1 MPVDLPV
8 TGSWRCCSMGL
19 LAYALTRR
27 KPGSGPLYSVLK
39 KKSWQRFGLDAQLH
53 LIARLDLKFAVHVA

>member
-1 MPVDLPV
+1 
-8 TGSWRCCSMGL
+8 MGL
-19 LAYALTRR
+19 LGYALTRR